1 MITVSSV
8 QYPTGLTD
16 STASGIPASGESK
29 WGLGALPGILLVQDE
44 WHPCLFRRLHHH
56 PLCFQRLRGTLESHC
71 VHWMKLIVL
80 ILMLSSPLRV
90 ASYGGGLPRT
100 LAAGEQHQLC
110 QEEEEKEHLSHL
122 QPGLPADAC

>member
-1 MITVSSV
+1 
-8 QYPTGLTD
+8 
-16 STASGIPASGESK
+16 
-29 WGLGALPGILLVQDE
+29 
-44 WHPCLFRRLHHH
+44 
-56 PLCFQRLRGTLESHC
+56 
-71 VHWMKLIVL
+71 MKLIVL